1 MKRRFHLQFLLIWI
15 TILWGC
21 TPEAVNPLPIMKQT
35 QTQLSTTDLPP
46 QATAI
51 SKLPDTWT
59 PAPDTATPAPSATI
73 TVLINSATPSPT
85 EDWPEPC
92 QPGEFDAYYNV
103 WVPIADQVI
112 IMGREA
118 RQLQEL
124 PETRAEEILTETNRL
139 KSTLDLVT
147 VPLCMENAHQ
157 KTVDAIN
164 LLESSMISLLI
175 KDYDKAKEELQES
188 FGAIAWAM
196 VDVGYLSN
204 RETETSTPP

>member
-1 MKRRFHLQFLLIWI
+1 MKRSFHLLFLLIWI

-21 TPEAVNPLPIMKQT
+21 TPGAVNPLPIMKQT
-35 QTQLSTTDLPP
+35 QTQLSATDLPP

-51 SKLPDTWT
+51 SELPDTWT
-59 PAPDTATPAPSATI
+59 PAPDTATPSPSATI
-73 TVLINSATPSPT
+73 TVLINSATPSTT

-103 WVPIADQVI
+103 WVPISDQVI
-112 IMGREA
+112 IMAREA

-124 PETRAEEILTETNRL
+124 PKTRAEEILTETNRL

-164 LLESSMISLLI
+164 LLESSMNSLLI

-196 VDVGYLSN
+196 VDVGSLSN